1 MGLSS
6 NAEFIKIKWD
16 IQGNEWQEKKTG
28 EFIHQ
33 NKCIIML
40 KGIQITD
47 NRKDQVRYSQTLS
60 IAIFESIKPHNT
72 PEKVLH
78 FTAINY
84 NVWKMGKP
92 FNQASTILKLDIS
105 SPWNVKLAQLR
116 EVQHTRYDVAHTV
129 SHMDD
134 GLVDRIRRKQ
144 VMPAIFIQIRC
155 CIIMCHIKHSYY
167 KVMFSCHVG

>member
-1 MGLSS
+1 
-6 NAEFIKIKWD
+6 
-16 IQGNEWQEKKTG
+16 
-28 EFIHQ
+28 
-33 NKCIIML
+33 ML

-60 IAIFESIKPHNT
+60 IPIFESIKPHNT

-129 SHMDD
+129 SHIWMMVWLT
-134 GLVDRIRRKQ
+134 GSGGNKSCLQSSSKYGAASLCATLSTVIIKLCFH
-144 VMPAIFIQIRC
+144 VMWANLSL
-155 CIIMCHIKHSYY
+155 MSS
-167 KVMFSCHVG
+167 VVEA